1 MELLQEPVAQLDYEG
16 VNRKTKM
23 TQSSSALACHQTS
36 NSHPRLTIDVPSI
49 PGDAEDAEL
58 ESIVIDGQP
67 VGELRGGT
75 SNGILKSESNSHAWG
90 TFQGGGHPQDSLS
103 RSRRISMENTQGK
116 PRQIRPLEECAI
128 CLQRFAADDPKPG
141 NNPQSGDDPGSEDGP
156 QSENDPGSGN
166 DPRSENPQ
174 PGHHPQSRAKPQS
187 LDHPQ
192 SKENPQSEHS
202 QQSRDPGKASQ
213 SKSLTTTPGS
223 SDPEEPEGTL
233 IYAWKGCDHIFHR
246 KCIQPWLDRHNESC
260 PVCRRTYSGNLE
272 VQPIAVPDTDLVPY
286 RCTLPFV
293 FYNTISGSSWVV
305 ISTWCLL
312 FVFVSLMIRHS
323 VLDVKAHKG

>member
-1 MELLQEPVAQLDYEG
+1 
-16 VNRKTKM
+16 M

-36 NSHPRLTIDVPSI
+36 NSHPRLTINVPSI
-49 PGDAEDAEL
+49 PGDVTDCATVAVLVSAFGADQYAAEDAEL

-223 SDPEEPEGTL
+223 SDPKEPEGTL

-260 PVCRRTYSGNLE
+260 PRFFMGCHKHLVFAVCIRL
-272 VQPIAVPDTDLVPY
+272 PDDP
-286 RCTLPFV
+286 
-293 FYNTISGSSWVV
+293 
-305 ISTWCLL
+305 
-312 FVFVSLMIRHS
+312 
-323 VLDVKAHKG
+323 A